1 MWPLKVSELAKAI
14 APDAVP
20 ASGNLDPTIASHS
33 LFRAIAWIG
42 PELGEHDAFFVLERT
57 HHSEVVAALEGG
69 AVCVVAHD
77 WDGLADVDAHT
88 RQRCFLA
95 KSPRDAFRRFAAF
108 FRTRFTFPVIA
119 VGGSNGKTTTKDM
132 IAHILA
138 TNGRRATST
147 PGTNNGW
154 NGIPTTLCH
163 PGHTDPAPEALVLEI
178 GIDEK
183 GAMRDHVAIAQPDI
197 AVITALGPEHL
208 AGLGTLKDVVRE
220 ELDLFA
226 GSKGRVWL
234 ADEPALAERLHL
246 AHSGDLIVREA
257 STVRSADLRTLTYS
271 WRPTSPTAGALTLAW
286 HGATRDA
293 HVPMPGAHN
302 GRNAA
307 LAIATA
313 LLHGRP
319 LDEVADALS
328 TFTGP
333 DRRCSVRNLPSGC
346 VLIDDSYNA
355 SPSSIEAAFDVLSGF
370 DPRLERVVILG
381 DMLDLG
387 AEAAPLHEGIGRR
400 LALLRGA
407 HVRLY
412 GEYMPALA
420 PLLTGAASVGRA
432 DLAEDPSVLVDLSAL
447 DRHVVLVKGSRGMAL
462 KRVVDKLEALSAVAW
477 DADAI
482 GVGIT
487 GAGAE
492 DLARVVRAVAAARP
506 EVIHTPVFVRALDR
520 ADLTGGETCRHSYHV
535 AVITGSPPRTDA
547 TDVEGALAAI
557 AQLLVHLPRGG
568 TAVLP
573 STTEDEDAEA
583 MELLASVI
591 PAHAKT
597 RRASRCGDAGGLCAV
612 AAAAVLE
619 RIIAH
624 REFSD

>member
-1 MWPLKVSELAKAI
+1 MWPLEVSQLAAAI
-14 APDAVP
+14 APGAVP
-20 ASGNLDPTIASHS
+20 ARGELDAAIASQF

-42 PELGEHDAFFVLERT
+42 PELGERDAFFALEST
-57 HHSEVVAALEGG
+57 HHSEVPAALAAG
-69 AVCVVAHD
+69 AVCIVRHD
-77 WDGLADVDAHT
+77 WDGLSGLDAHT
-88 RQRCFLA
+88 RKRCFIA
-95 KSPRDAFRRFAAF
+95 KSPRDAFRRFAVF
-108 FRTRFTFPVIA
+108 FRKRFTFPVIA

-138 TNGRRATST
+138 TKGRRATST

-154 NGIPTTLCH
+154 TGIPITLCH
-163 PGHTDPAPEALVLEI
+163 PGHTDPAPDALVLEI

-183 GAMRDHVAIAQPDI
+183 GAMRDHAAIAQPDI

-208 AGLGTLKDVVRE
+208 AGLGTLEDAVRE

-226 GSKGRVWL
+226 GSKHRVWL
-234 ADEPALAERLHL
+234 ADEPALAKRLHL
-246 AHSGDLIVREA
+246 ADSGDLIVREA
-257 STVRSADLRTLTYS
+257 STVDSTDLRTVAYS
-271 WRPTSPTAGALTLAW
+271 WRPTSPVDGALTLTWCGETCEA
-286 HGATRDA
+286 R
-293 HVPMPGAHN
+293 VPMPGLHN

-313 LLHGRP
+313 LLHGRA

-333 DRRCSVRNLPSGC
+333 DRRCTVRDLPSGC
-346 VLIDDSYNA
+346 ILVDDSYNA
-355 SPSSIEAAFDVLSGF
+355 SPSSIEAALDVLSGF
-370 DPRLERVVILG
+370 DSHLERVVILG

-387 AEAAPLHEGIGRR
+387 SEATRLHEGIGRR
-400 LALLRGA
+400 LAQLRGA

-420 PLLTGAASVGRA
+420 PLLTDAASVGLA
-432 DLAEDPSVLVDLSAL
+432 DLAEVPSVLVDLSAL

-462 KRVVDKLEALSAVAW
+462 ERVVDKLEALSAVAW

-487 GAGAE
+487 GPGAE
-492 DLARVVRAVAAARP
+492 GLARVLRAVVAARP

-520 ADLTGGETCRHSYHV
+520 ADLTGGEACRHSYHI
-535 AVITGSPPRTDA
+535 AVITGSPPRADA
-547 TDVEGALAAI
+547 TDVEEALAAI
-557 AQLLVHLPRGG
+557 AQLLVHLPSGG

-583 MELLASVI
+583 MKLLASVI

-597 RRASRCGDAGGLCAV
+597 RRASRCGDAGGFCAV

-619 RIIAH
+619 RIKAH
-624 REFSD
+624 REFND